1 MTHIPPERRSGR
13 RAQRQAQD
21 DYESAARA
29 KRKKKVS
36 LLNLLAA
43 VALLAALA
51 LIVLVS
57 PKSPVL
63 HAYYTIG
70 SQDNLVGGGQAMT
83 ISEYEGL
90 VISEVM
96 SSNKSAVPDENGEY
110 YDWIELWNT
119 SDHPISLYEVGLSDR
134 GDAIQFL
141 FPDVT
146 LPADERVIVFCSNT
160 NKAEIGQNYHAKFKL
175 SSSGETVYLFD
186 RSAYLID
193 SVKVPIM
200 SSDESWALQE
210 DGSFIATKEF
220 SPGFP
225 NSAEGY
231 VSYRTATTV
240 TDGALVI
247 NEIMPDPLTGL
258 RDADGELCD
267 WIELYNTTDQPV
279 SLDNY
284 ALSNREDKPL
294 KWRFPQGAVVAP
306 YGYYV
311 VYCSGKDIRDDA
323 TSVPHS
329 NFKISAEN
337 DTILLSDSRGRM
349 VDRVTIDNIPKDC
362 SWARNSNGTYS
373 VHNMATPGLPNDQ
386 NGANT
391 MDYQLR
397 ALNDLGVYI
406 TEVMASNS
414 ETVTLVSS
422 AGFTDWVEI
431 YNATD
436 HVVDLSGC
444 GLSDNL
450 SRARKW
456 QFTQGTYINPGEYK
470 IVYLDGDVSKDT
482 GTAPHASFKLA
493 KSGGEVLCLS
503 DPTGRIYDK
512 IVLPEIPTDI
522 SYGRTTGLAG
532 FFYYDTPT
540 PGAQN
545 GTGFLGF
552 VDTPQLVLEPGLHY
566 QAISTGFTLPENAT
580 VYYTTNGSIPTR
592 ENGILYTGQPIDLN
606 FTTVLRAKAF
616 SNIPDYY
623 DSGVVTGTYFINAYH
638 TLPVVS
644 VTVDPWELWNP
655 QTGMLYYGENVVM
668 NRSRLRIELPPD
680 AEGKVS
686 YVYPI
691 YRQFGKVDR
700 EAYIE
705 YYRLDGTTVLS
716 QGTEIALK
724 GDFSMDLPQKSFKFH
739 AKSSVGAS
747 TFAAQLFEDRPFT
760 EYKSFALRNG
770 GNDGAWTRLVDGFE
784 SRLLDAY
791 GTSIPHQAW
800 QPVAVYLN
808 GVYWGHYNLREQAD
822 RFSIA
827 QYEGLSFD
835 EADDMVI
842 IQSGGSRKFGSNK
855 GWQEMINKI
864 KNSDP
869 KNDPEALQYILDN
882 VDVDNYFEYIALEMF
897 VGNSDIGNIRAYRL
911 NREGSKWKWLWYDA
925 DYGMFTAAFNSP
937 WSYTKEAGM
946 GEKGIDNTILRKLLE
961 IPEYKDKFLLKL
973 GDIFQTF
980 TSEFML
986 SILEPMVEQ
995 IEPEMALHF
1004 ARWAEE
1010 TDKRI
1015 TADMPTNP
1023 NSAYRYWQNRL
1034 DRLRR
1039 TIYARP
1045 EYLWGFVKET
1055 FVLTDEEMLHYF
1067 GPQPK
1072 MPDAVRQIL
1081 EG

>member
-1 MTHIPPERRSGR
+1 MTHIPPERRPGR
-13 RAQRQAQD
+13 RAQRQSRD
-21 DYESAARA
+21 DYDGAARA

-36 LLNLLAA
+36 ALNLLAA
-43 VALLAALA
+43 VVLLAVLALL
-51 LIVLVS
+51 VLVS

-63 HAYYTIG
+63 HAYYTIAAKDG
-70 SQDNLVGGGQAMT
+70 LTDDGQPVALN
-83 ISEYEGL
+83 EYAGL

-96 SSNKSAVPDENGEY
+96 SSNKAAVPDENGEY
-110 YDWIELWNT
+110 HDWIELWNT

-134 GDAIQFL
+134 SDSIRFL

-146 LPADERVIVFCSNT
+146 LPADGRVIVFCSNT
-160 NKAEIGQNYHAKFKL
+160 NRAEIGQNYHAKFKL
-175 SSSGETVYLFD
+175 SSSGETVYLFS
-186 RSAYLID
+186 RNAYLID
-193 SVKVPIM
+193 LVKLPIM

-210 DGSFIATKEF
+210 DGSFLATKEF

-225 NSAEGY
+225 NTAEGY
-231 VSYRTATTV
+231 LSYRNATTV
-240 TDGALVI
+240 KDGALII
-247 NEIMPDPLTGL
+247 NEIMPDPLTGY
-258 RDADGELCD
+258 RDEDGDLCD

-294 KWRFPQGAVVAP
+294 KWRFPQGAAVAP

-311 VYCSGKDIRDDA
+311 VYCSGKDIRDNA
-323 TSVPHS
+323 TAVPHT

-337 DTILLSDSRGRM
+337 DTIVLSDSRGRV
-349 VDRVTIDNIPKDC
+349 VDRVTIDNIPEDC

-386 NGANT
+386 NGANA
-391 MDYQLR
+391 MDYNLR
-397 ALNDLGVYI
+397 SINELGVYI

-414 ETVTLVSS
+414 EVVTPVGS

-431 YNATD
+431 YNASD
-436 HVVDLSGC
+436 RVVDLSGC

-450 SRARKW
+450 GRARKW
-456 QFTQGTYINPGEYK
+456 QFTQGTFINPGEYK

-482 GTAPHASFKLA
+482 GTAPHASFSLA
-493 KSGGEVLCLS
+493 KAGGEVLCLS
-503 DPTGRIYDK
+503 DPTGRIFDK
-512 IVLPEIPTDI
+512 VVLPEIPTNI
-522 SYGRTTGLAG
+522 SYGRTTGLVG

-552 VDTPQLVLEPGLHY
+552 VKTPELLLEPGLHY
-566 QAISTGFTLPENAT
+566 QAISTGFMLPDNAT
-580 VYYTTNGSIPTR
+580 VYYTTDGSIPTR
-592 ENGILYTGQPIDLN
+592 EKGILYTGQSIDLN

-616 SNIPDYY
+616 SDDPNFH
-623 DSGVVTGTYFINAYH
+623 DSGVVTGSYFINAYH
-638 TLPVVS
+638 TLPIVS
-644 VTVDPWELWNP
+644 VTVDPWELWNA
-655 QTGMLYYGENVVM
+655 QNGLLTYGEGVVLH
-668 NRSRLRIELPPD
+668 NSKLRIPLPPD
-680 AEGKVS
+680 EEGKIT
-686 YVYPI
+686 YVGTI

-705 YYRLDGTTVLS
+705 YYSLDGTQILS

-739 AKSSVGAS
+739 AKAIYGAS

-760 EYKSFALRNG
+760 EYKCFALRNG
-770 GNDGAWTRLVDGFE
+770 GNDGAWTRVVDGFQ

-800 QPVAVYLN
+800 QPVVVYLN

-827 QYEGLSFD
+827 QYEGLTFD

-842 IQSGGSRKFGSNK
+842 IQGGGARKYGDRSGWRS
-855 GWQEMINKI
+855 MIDKI

-869 KNDPEALQYILDN
+869 KNKPEDLQYILDN

-897 VGNSDIGNIRAYRL
+897 VGNSDIGNTRAYRL

-925 DYGMFTAAFNSP
+925 DYGMFRADFNSP

-946 GEKGIDNTILRKLLE
+946 GSAGIDNTILRKLLE
-961 IPEYKDKFLLKL
+961 VPEYKDKFLTKL

-980 TSEFML
+980 TTEFML
-986 SILEPMVEQ
+986 SILEPMVAQ
-995 IEPEMALHF
+995 IEPEMNIHF

-1015 TADMPTNP
+1015 TADMPTNQDA
-1023 NSAYRYWQNRL
+1023 AYRYWQDRVE
-1034 DRLRR
+1034 RLRR
-1039 TIYARP
+1039 ICYARP
-1045 EYLWGFVKET
+1045 EYLWGFVKEA
-1055 FVLTDEEMLHYF
+1055 FGLSDEQMLGYF
-1067 GPQPK
+1067 GPQPM
-1072 MPDAVRQIL
+1072 MPDWVRTFYQ
-1081 EG
+1081 

>member
-1 MTHIPPERRSGR
+1 MTHISPERRSGR
-13 RAQRQAQD
+13 RAQRQPQD
-21 DYESAARA
+21 DYDGAARA

-43 VALLAALA
+43 AVLLAALA
-51 LIVLVS
+51 LMVLVS
-57 PKSPVL
+57 PKEPVL

-70 SQDNLVGGGQAMT
+70 TQDNLVDDGQALT
-83 ISEYEGL
+83 VYEYAGL

-96 SSNKSAVPDENGEY
+96 SSNKSAVPDENGEF

-119 SDHPISLYEVGLSDR
+119 MDHAISLYEVGLSDR
-134 GDAIQFL
+134 SDSIQFL

-146 LPADERVIVFCSNT
+146 LPADSRVIVFCSNS
-160 NKAEIGQNYHAKFKL
+160 NRAEVGQNFHAKFKI

-186 RSAYLID
+186 RNAYLID

-210 DGSFIATKEF
+210 DGSFLATKEF
-220 SPGFP
+220 SPGYP

-231 VSYRTATTV
+231 LSYRTATTV
-240 TDGALVI
+240 KDGALII
-247 NEIMPDPLTGL
+247 NEIMPDPMTGY
-258 RDADGELCD
+258 RDEDGDLCD

-311 VYCSGKDIRDDA
+311 VYCSGKDIRDSA
-323 TSVPHS
+323 TAVPHT
-329 NFKISAEN
+329 NFKISAEH
-337 DTILLSDSRGRM
+337 DTIVLSDSRGRL
-349 VDRVTIDNIPKDC
+349 VDRVTIDNIPRDC

-386 NGANT
+386 NGANA
-391 MDYQLR
+391 MDYNLR
-397 ALNDLGVYI
+397 SINELGVYI

-414 ETVTLVSS
+414 EVVLPVSS
-422 AGFTDWVEI
+422 AGFTDWVEL

-450 SRARKW
+450 GRARKW
-456 QFTQGTYINPGEYK
+456 QFTQGTFISPGEYK
-470 IVYLDGDVSKDT
+470 IVYLDSDVSKDT
-482 GTAPHASFKLA
+482 GTAPHASFSLA
-493 KSGGEVLCLS
+493 KAGGEVLCLS
-503 DPTGRIYDK
+503 DPTGRIFDK
-512 IVLPEIPTDI
+512 VVLPEIPTNI
-522 SYGRTTGLAG
+522 SYGRTTGLVG

-552 VDTPQLVLEPGLHY
+552 VETPELLLEPGLHY

-580 VYYTTNGSIPTR
+580 VYYTTDGSIPTR
-592 ENGILYTGQPIDLN
+592 ESGILYTGQSIDLN

-616 SNIPDYY
+616 SDIPDLY
-623 DSGVVTGTYFINAYH
+623 DSGVVTGSYFINAYH

-655 QTGMLYYGENVVM
+655 ETGMLVEGTDVDKTK
-668 NRSRLRIELPPD
+668 LPF
-680 AEGKVS
+680 KNT
-686 YVYPI
+686 I

-700 EAYIE
+700 PAYIE
-705 YYRLDGTTVLS
+705 YYGLDGTTILS

-724 GDFSMDLPQKSFKFH
+724 GDFSLDLPQKSFKFH
-739 AKSSVGAS
+739 AKAVYGSS

-760 EYKSFALRNG
+760 EYKCFALRNG
-770 GNDGAWTRLVDGFE
+770 GNDGAWTRLLDGFQ
-784 SRLLDAY
+784 SRLLDYY
-791 GTSIPHQAW
+791 GTSIIHQAW
-800 QPVAVYLN
+800 QPVVVYLN
-808 GVYWGHYNLREQAD
+808 GVYWGHYNMREQPD
-822 RFSIA
+822 RFSVA

-835 EADDMVI
+835 EADDMI
-842 IQSGGSRKFGSNK
+842 MIEGGGARYFGDNK
-855 GWQEMINKI
+855 VYQNMIKKI
-864 KNSDP
+864 KASDP
-869 KNDPEALQYILDN
+869 AKDPEALQYILDN

-897 VGNSDIGNIRAYRL
+897 VGNSDIANMRAYRL
-911 NREGSKWKWLWYDA
+911 NREGSKWRWVFYDV
-925 DYGMFTAAFNSP
+925 DYGFFRAAFDSP
-937 WSYTKEAGM
+937 KSYTKAKGM
-946 GEKGIDNTILRKLLE
+946 GEKNVDNTILLKLLSV
-961 IPEYKDKFLLKL
+961 PEYKDQFLRKL
-973 GDIFQTF
+973 GDIFKTLD
-980 TSEFML
+980 SETML

-995 IEPEMALHF
+995 IEPEMNIHF
-1004 ARWAEE
+1004 ARWAEQH
-1010 TDKRI
+1010 D
-1015 TADMPTNP
+1015 TAVLAEWPTNQDA
-1023 NSAYRYWQNRL
+1023 AYRYWQSRIE
-1034 DRLRR
+1034 RLRR
-1039 TIYARP
+1039 TIQARP
-1045 EYLWGFVKET
+1045 EYLWGFIRDAFE
-1055 FVLTDEEMLHYF
+1055 LTDEEMLHYF

-1072 MPDAVRQIL
+1072 MPDEVRQVL